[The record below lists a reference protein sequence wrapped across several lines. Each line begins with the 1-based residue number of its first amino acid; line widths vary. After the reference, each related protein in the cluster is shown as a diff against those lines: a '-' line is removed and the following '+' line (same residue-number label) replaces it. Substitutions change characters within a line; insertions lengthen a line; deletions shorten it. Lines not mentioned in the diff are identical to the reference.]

1 LTGEKGTGTRP
12 AAQGLMR
19 GTAVSPGIGRG
30 TAYVLACG
38 VGTPA
43 LRREIAADEVPGE
56 LARLDAALA
65 EAEQDLLALKK
76 VVDDSI
82 GPSEG
87 DIFAAQALVVR
98 DPILRTQV
106 SALVRDQ
113 RINVE
118 SAVAD
123 IVLKFTRTFDDIPD
137 PYLRER
143 AADIRDV
150 GRRVLSA
157 LVGEQDQLEVP
168 EGAVVVADE
177 LLPSVTARLDLGGV
191 RALVSEHGG
200 RFAHA
205 SILARSQGTPAVIGI
220 AGAAR
225 AIKTGDRVIVD
236 GIAGVVFVNPPRA
249 VEREYE
255 RLEIDIR
262 TDKDKLRDLIDLP
275 AVTAD
280 GTAIGLFANVSKLAD
295 TEPAM
300 LYKADGIG
308 LYRTEFG
315 YAIRSALPTE
325 EEQFEFLERAAQ
337 RLHPRHITF
346 RLLDIG
352 GDKQLSYFPL
362 PASRN
367 PSLAERGIR
376 LLLKHPDVL
385 KRQLRAFL
393 RVSANHPISI
403 LLPVV
408 GGLEEIRRTRQVISE
423 VQRELA
429 AEGQPF
435 DPNIPLG
442 AMIEIPAAALI
453 ARQLAAEVDFLSLG
467 TNDLVQYVLAADR
480 EDETI
485 APYYQPLHPA
495 VLRLIGSVADVARET
510 GRPLTICG
518 DIAGDPLYTELL
530 LGLGLRA
537 LSVASGEL
545 LVVKNRIRKTTLAE
559 ARAFAEQALALGSA
573 SEVEA
578 FVAERQAAFLA
589 GSA

>member
-1 LTGEKGTGTRP
+1 LTPEEGNGKP
-12 AAQGLMR
+12 APTEGLLR

-30 TAYVLACG
+30 TAYVLAGG
-38 VGTPA
+38 VGAPT
-43 LRREIAADEVPGE
+43 LRRELADDEVDGE
-56 LARLDAALA
+56 LARLDEALGQA
-65 EAEQDLLALKK
+65 ERELLALKK
-76 VVDDSI
+76 SVDESI

-113 RINVE
+113 RIDLE
-118 SAVAD
+118 SAVAE
-123 IVLKFTRTFDDIPD
+123 IVQKFTRTFDDIPD

-157 LVGEQDQLEVP
+157 LVDEHEQLEVP

-177 LLPSVTARLDLGGV
+177 LLPSVTARLDLAGV

-200 RFAHA
+200 RFSHT
-205 SILARSQGTPAVIGI
+205 SILARSQGTPAVVGV
-220 AGAAR
+220 AGAALR
-225 AIKTGDRVIVD
+225 IKTGDRLIVD
-236 GIAGVVFVNPPRA
+236 GIAGIVFVNPPRA

-255 RLEIDIR
+255 RLETDIR
-262 TDKDKLRDLIDLP
+262 ADRDKLRDLLDLP
-275 AVTAD
+275 AVTMD
-280 GTAIGLFANVSKLAD
+280 GTPIGLLANASKLAD
-295 TEPAM
+295 TEAAM
-300 LYKADGIG
+300 LYKAEGIG

-325 EEQFEFLERAAQ
+325 EEQFEFLEKAAA
-337 RLHPRHITF
+337 RLHPRRITF
-346 RLLDIG
+346 RLLDVG
-352 GDKQLSYFPL
+352 GDKQLSSLPL

-376 LLLKHPDVL
+376 LLFKHPDVL

-393 RVSANHPISI
+393 RVSATHPISI

-408 GGLEEIRRTRQVISE
+408 GGLEDVRRTREIIGE

-429 AEGQPF
+429 GIGQAF
-435 DPNIPLG
+435 DPKIPIG

-453 ARQLAAEVDFLSLG
+453 ARQLAEEVDFFSLG
-467 TNDLVQYVLAADR
+467 TNDLVQYLLAADR
-480 EDETI
+480 EDETV
-485 APYYQPLHPA
+485 AAYYQPLHPA
-495 VLRLIGSVADVARET
+495 VLQLIGSVADVARET

-530 LGLGLRA
+530 LGLGLRG
-537 LSVASGEL
+537 LSVAPGEL
-545 LVVKNRIRKTTLAE
+545 LAVKNRIRKTTLTE
-559 ARAFAEQALALGSA
+559 ARAFAERALELGSA
-573 SEVEA
+573 TEVESL
-578 FVAERQAAFLA
+578 VAERQRAFLL
-589 GSA
+589 GSG

>member
-1 LTGEKGTGTRP
+1 MTPEEGNGKP
-12 AAQGLMR
+12 APTEGLLR

-30 TAYVLACG
+30 TAYVLAGG
-38 VGTPA
+38 VGAPT
-43 LRREIAADEVPGE
+43 LRRELADDEVDGE
-56 LARLDAALA
+56 LARLDEALGQA
-65 EAEQDLLALKK
+65 ERELLALKK
-76 VVDDSI
+76 SVDESI

-113 RINVE
+113 RIDLE
-118 SAVAD
+118 SAVAE
-123 IVLKFTRTFDDIPD
+123 IVQKFTRTFDDIPD

-157 LVGEQDQLEVP
+157 LVDEHEQLEVP

-177 LLPSVTARLDLGGV
+177 LLPSVTARLDLAGV

-200 RFAHA
+200 RFSHT
-205 SILARSQGTPAVIGI
+205 SILARSQGTPAVVGV
-220 AGAAR
+220 AGAALR
-225 AIKTGDRVIVD
+225 IKTGDRLIVD
-236 GIAGVVFVNPPRA
+236 GIAGIVFVNPPRA

-255 RLEIDIR
+255 RLETDIR
-262 TDKDKLRDLIDLP
+262 ADRDKLRDLLDLP
-275 AVTAD
+275 AVTMD
-280 GTAIGLFANVSKLAD
+280 GTPIGLLANASKLAD
-295 TEPAM
+295 TEAAM
-300 LYKADGIG
+300 LYKAEGIG

-325 EEQFEFLERAAQ
+325 EEQFEFLEKAAA
-337 RLHPRHITF
+337 RLHPRRITF
-346 RLLDIG
+346 RLLDVG
-352 GDKQLSYFPL
+352 GDKQLSSLPL

-376 LLLKHPDVL
+376 LLFKHPDVL

-393 RVSANHPISI
+393 RVSATHPISI

-408 GGLEEIRRTRQVISE
+408 GGLEDVRRTREIIGE

-429 AEGQPF
+429 GIGQAF
-435 DPNIPLG
+435 DPKIPIG

-453 ARQLAAEVDFLSLG
+453 ARQLAEEVDFFSLG
-467 TNDLVQYVLAADR
+467 TNDLVQYLLAADR
-480 EDETI
+480 EDETV
-485 APYYQPLHPA
+485 AAYYQPLHPA
-495 VLRLIGSVADVARET
+495 VLQLIGSVADVARET

-530 LGLGLRA
+530 LGLGLRG
-537 LSVASGEL
+537 LSVAPGEL
-545 LVVKNRIRKTTLAE
+545 LAVKNRIRKTTLTE
-559 ARAFAEQALALGSA
+559 ARAFAERALELGSA
-573 SEVEA
+573 TEVESL
-578 FVAERQAAFLA
+578 VAERQRAFLL
-589 GSA
+589 GSG

>member
-1 LTGEKGTGTRP
+1 VTRDEGNGKPP
-12 AAQGLMR
+12 ATEGLMR

-43 LRREIAADEVPGE
+43 LRREIAADEVAGE
-56 LARLDAALA
+56 LARFEAALA
-65 EAEQDLLALKK
+65 EAEQELLALKK

-98 DPILRTQV
+98 DPVLRTQV
-106 SALVRDQ
+106 SALVREQ

-118 SAVAD
+118 SAVAEV
-123 IVLKFTRTFDDIPD
+123 VLRFTRTFDDIPD

-157 LVGEQDQLEVP
+157 LVDEQEQLEVP
-168 EGAVVVADE
+168 EGSVVVADE
-177 LLPSVTARLDLGGV
+177 LLPSVTARLDLRGV

-205 SILARSQGTPAVIGI
+205 SILARSQGTPAVVGI
-220 AGAAR
+220 AGLAR
-225 AIKTGDRVIVD
+225 AIKTGDHLIVD
-236 GIAGVVFVNPPRA
+236 GISGVVFVNPPRV

-255 RLEIDIR
+255 RLETDIR
-262 TDKDKLRDLIDLP
+262 AGQDKLHDLIDLP

-280 GTAIGLFANVSKLAD
+280 GTAIGLWANASKLAD
-295 TEPAM
+295 TEAVV

-315 YAIRSALPTE
+315 YSIRSTLPGE

-337 RLHPRHITF
+337 RLHPRRITF
-346 RLLDIG
+346 RLLDVG
-352 GDKQLSYFPL
+352 GDKQLSYLPL

-367 PSLAERGIR
+367 PSLAQRGIR
-376 LLLKHPDVL
+376 LLLEHPDIL

-408 GGLEEIRRTRQVISE
+408 GGLEEIRRTRRVLAE

-429 AEGQPF
+429 AAGQAF
-435 DPNIPLG
+435 DPNVPIG

-453 ARQLAAEVDFLSLG
+453 ARQLAAEVDFFSLG

-495 VLRLIGSVADVARET
+495 VLHLVGSVADVARET

-537 LSVASGEL
+537 LSVAAGEL

-559 ARAFAEQALALGSA
+559 AQAFATQALALGSA

-578 FVAERQAAFLA
+578 LVAARQRAWR
-589 GSA
+589 S

>member
-1 LTGEKGTGTRP
+1 
-12 AAQGLMR
+12 MR

-30 TAYVLACG
+30 TAYVLASG
-38 VGTPA
+38 GGAPA
-43 LRREIAADEVPGE
+43 VRREIAPDEVAGE
-56 LARLDAALA
+56 LARFEAALA

-76 VVDDSI
+76 AVDDSI

-98 DPILRTQV
+98 DPVLRTQV
-106 SALVRDQ
+106 SALVRDH

-118 SAVAD
+118 SAVAE
-123 IVLKFTRTFDDIPD
+123 IVQRFTRTFDDIPD

-150 GRRVLSA
+150 GRRVLAA
-157 LVGEQDQLEVP
+157 LVDEQEQLEVP
-168 EGAVVVADE
+168 EGSVVVADE
-177 LLPSVTARLDLGGV
+177 LLPSVTARLDLRGV

-205 SILARSQGTPAVIGI
+205 SILARSQGTPAVVGI
-220 AGAAR
+220 AGVAR
-225 AIKTGDRVIVD
+225 AIKTGDRLIVD
-236 GIAGVVFVNPPRA
+236 GISGVVFVNPPRA

-255 RLEIDIR
+255 RLETDIR
-262 TDKDKLRDLIDLP
+262 TDQDKLRGLVDLP

-280 GTAIGLFANVSKLAD
+280 GTTIGLWANASKLAD
-295 TEPAM
+295 TEAVV

-315 YAIRSALPTE
+315 YAIRNVLPSE

-337 RLHPRHITF
+337 RLHPRRITF
-346 RLLDIG
+346 RLLDVG
-352 GDKQLSYFPL
+352 GDKQLSYLPL

-367 PSLAERGIR
+367 PSLAQRGIR
-376 LLLKHPDVL
+376 LLLEHPEVL

-403 LLPVV
+403 LIPVV
-408 GGLEEIRRTRQVISE
+408 GGIEEIRRTRQIIGE
-423 VQRELA
+423 VEGELTA
-429 AEGQPF
+429 AGQAF
-435 DPNIPLG
+435 DPKIPLG

-453 ARQLAAEVDFLSLG
+453 ARQLAAEVDFFSLG

-495 VLRLIGSVADVARET
+495 VLRLVGSVADVARET

-537 LSVASGEL
+537 LSVAAGEL
-545 LVVKNRIRKTTLAE
+545 LVVKNRIRKTNLGE
-559 ARAFAEQALALGSA
+559 ARAFAEQALTLGSA

-578 FVAERQAAFLA
+578 LVTERQRAFLA
-589 GSA
+589 ASD

>member
-1 LTGEKGTGTRP
+1 
-12 AAQGLMR
+12 MR

-30 TAYVLACG
+30 TAYVLACS
-38 VGTPA
+38 VGAPA
-43 LRREIAADEVPGE
+43 LRREIAADQVGGE
-56 LARLDAALA
+56 LARFDAALGQ
-65 EAEQDLLALKK
+65 AEQDLLALKK
-76 VVDDSI
+76 AVDDRI

-98 DPILRTQV
+98 DPTLRNQV
-106 SALVRDQ
+106 SALVDSQ

-118 SAVAD
+118 SAVAE
-123 IVLKFTRTFDDIPD
+123 VVQRFTRAFDEIPD

-157 LVGEQDQLEVP
+157 LVDEQQQFEVP
-168 EGAVVVADE
+168 EGAVVVAEE

-200 RFAHA
+200 RFSHA
-205 SILARSQGTPAVIGI
+205 SILARSQGTPSVVGV

-225 AIKTGDRVIVD
+225 AIKTGDRLIVD
-236 GIAGVVFVNPPRA
+236 GISGVVFVNPPRS

-255 RLEIDIR
+255 RLETDIR
-262 TDKDKLRDLIDLP
+262 TDKDKLRELVDLP
-275 AVTAD
+275 AVTLD
-280 GTAIGLFANVSKLAD
+280 GTAIGLLANASKLAD
-295 TEPAM
+295 TEAAM
-300 LYKADGIG
+300 LYQADGIG

-315 YAIRSALPTE
+315 YSIRSALPTE

-337 RLHPRHITF
+337 RLHPRRITF

-352 GDKQLSYFPL
+352 GDKQLPYLPL

-376 LLLKHPDVL
+376 LLLKHPEVL

-408 GGLEEIRRTRQVISE
+408 GGPEEIRRTRQLIGE

-429 AEGQPF
+429 AAGQVF
-435 DPNIPLG
+435 DPKIPIG

-453 ARQLAAEVDFLSLG
+453 ARQLAGEVDFFSLG

-480 EDETI
+480 EDETV

-510 GRPLTICG
+510 GRPLSICG
-518 DIAGDPLYTELL
+518 DIAGDPLFTELL

-537 LSVASGEL
+537 LSVAPGEIL
-545 LVVKNRIRKTTLAE
+545 EVKNRIRKTELGE
-559 ARAFAEQALALGSA
+559 ARAFAERALAVGSA
-573 SEVEA
+573 SEVETL
-578 FVAERQAAFLA
+578 VAERQRAFLA
-589 GSA
+589 GSD

>member
-1 LTGEKGTGTRP
+1 
-12 AAQGLMR
+12 MR

-30 TAYVLACG
+30 TAYVLGSG
-38 VGTPA
+38 VGAAA
-43 LRREIAADEVPGE
+43 LRREIAADEVSGE
-56 LARLDAALA
+56 LARFEAALSQA
-65 EAEQDLLALKK
+65 ELDLLALKK

-98 DPILRTQV
+98 DPLLRNQV

-113 RINVE
+113 RVNVE
-118 SAVAD
+118 SAVAE
-123 IVLKFTRTFDDIPD
+123 VVQRFTRTFDDIPD

-157 LVGEQDQLEVP
+157 LIDEKEQLEVP
-168 EGAVVVADE
+168 VGSVVVADE
-177 LLPSVTARLDLGGV
+177 LLPSVTARLDLRGV

-220 AGAAR
+220 PGAAR
-225 AIKTGDRVIVD
+225 AIKTGDTLIVD
-236 GIAGVVFVNPPRA
+236 GISGIVFVNPPRA

-255 RLEIDIR
+255 RLETEIR
-262 TDKDKLRDLIDLP
+262 AGQDKLRELVDLP
-275 AVTAD
+275 AVTVD
-280 GTAIGLFANVSKLAD
+280 GTAIGLWANASKLAD
-295 TEPAM
+295 TEAAM
-300 LYKADGIG
+300 LFKADGIG

-315 YAIRSALPTE
+315 YAIRNALPTE

-337 RLHPRHITF
+337 RLHPRRITF

-352 GDKQLSYFPL
+352 GDKQLPYLPL

-367 PSLAERGIR
+367 PSLAQRGIR
-376 LLLKHPDVL
+376 LLLDHPDVL

-408 GGLEEIRRTRQVISE
+408 GGLEEIRRTRQIIRE
-423 VQRELA
+423 VQSELTA
-429 AEGQPF
+429 TGQAF
-435 DPNIPLG
+435 DPKIPLG

-453 ARQLAAEVDFLSLG
+453 ARQLAAEVDFFSLG
-467 TNDLVQYVLAADR
+467 TNDLVQYLLAADR

-485 APYYQPLHPA
+485 ASYYQPLHPA
-495 VLRLIGSVADVARET
+495 VLRLVGSVADVARET

-545 LVVKNRIRKTTLAE
+545 LVVKNRIRRTSLGD
-559 ARAFAEQALALGSA
+559 ARAFAERALALGSA

-578 FVAERQAAFLA
+578 LVAARERAFVTA
-589 GSA
+589 SA

>member
-1 LTGEKGTGTRP
+1 LTRDEGNGKP
-12 AAQGLMR
+12 AAAEGLMR
-19 GTAVSPGIGRG
+19 GTPVSPGIGRG

-38 VGTPA
+38 VGAPA
-43 LRREIAADEVPGE
+43 LRREIAADEVGSE
-56 LARLDAALA
+56 LARFDVALDQA
-65 EAEQDLLALKK
+65 ERDLLALKK
-76 VVDDSI
+76 AVDDSI

-98 DPILRTQV
+98 DPILRNQV
-106 SALVRDQ
+106 STLVREQ
-113 RINVE
+113 NINLE
-118 SAVAD
+118 SAVAE
-123 IVLKFTRTFDDIPD
+123 IVQKFTRTFDDIPD

-150 GRRVLSA
+150 GRRVLAA
-157 LVGEQDQLEVP
+157 LVDEQQQLEVP

-200 RFAHA
+200 RFSHA
-205 SILARSQGTPAVIGI
+205 SILARSQGTPAVVGI
-220 AGAAR
+220 SGAPLR
-225 AIKTGDRVIVD
+225 IKTGDRLIVD

-255 RLEIDIR
+255 RLEADFR
-262 TDKDKLRDLIDLP
+262 TDKDKLRELVDLP

-280 GTAIGLFANVSKLAD
+280 GTAIGLFANASKLAD
-295 TEPAM
+295 TEAAM

-325 EEQFEFLERAAQ
+325 EEQFEFLEKAAT
-337 RLHPRHITF
+337 RLHPRRIVF
-346 RLLDIG
+346 RLLDVG
-352 GDKQLSYFPL
+352 GDKQLSSLPL

-376 LLLKHPDVL
+376 LLLKHPEIL

-393 RVSANHPISI
+393 RVSATHPISI

-408 GGLEEIRRTRQVISE
+408 GGPEEIRQTRQIIGE

-429 AEGQPF
+429 AAGQAF
-435 DPNIPLG
+435 DPKIPIG

-453 ARQLAAEVDFLSLG
+453 ARQLAEEVDFFSLG

-480 EDETI
+480 EDETV

-495 VLRLIGSVADVARET
+495 VLRLVGSVADVARET

-518 DIAGDPLYTELL
+518 DIAGEPLYTELL
-530 LGLGLRA
+530 LGLGLRG
-537 LSVASGEL
+537 LSVAPGEIL
-545 LVVKNRIRKTTLAE
+545 TVKNRIRKTSLAE
-559 ARAFAEQALALGSA
+559 ARVFAERALALGSTT
-573 SEVEA
+573 EVERL
-578 FVAERQAAFLA
+578 VAERQRAFLA
-589 GSA
+589 SSG

>member
-1 LTGEKGTGTRP
+1 
-12 AAQGLMR
+12 M
-19 GTAVSPGIGRG
+19 
-30 TAYVLACG
+30 
-38 VGTPA
+38 
-43 LRREIAADEVPGE
+43 
-56 LARLDAALA
+56 
-65 EAEQDLLALKK
+65 
-76 VVDDSI
+76 
-82 GPSEG
+82 
-87 DIFAAQALVVR
+87 
-98 DPILRTQV
+98 
-106 SALVRDQ
+106 
-113 RINVE
+113 
-118 SAVAD
+118 
-123 IVLKFTRTFDDIPD
+123 
-137 PYLRER
+137 
-143 AADIRDV
+143 
-150 GRRVLSA
+150 
-157 LVGEQDQLEVP
+157 
-168 EGAVVVADE
+168 VVADE

-205 SILARSQGTPAVIGI
+205 SILARSQGTPAVVGI

-295 TEPAM
+295 TEAAM

-337 RLHPRHITF
+337 RLHPRRITF

-408 GGLEEIRRTRQVISE
+408 GGLEEIRRTRQIIGE

-429 AEGQPF
+429 AEGQAF
-435 DPNIPLG
+435 DPKIPIG

-453 ARQLAAEVDFLSLG
+453 ARQLAAGGRLL
-467 TNDLVQYVLAADR
+467 
-480 EDETI
+480 
-485 APYYQPLHPA
+485 QPGNERSGP
-495 VLRLIGSVADVARET
+495 VRARPPT
-510 GRPLTICG
+510 ARMRPSPRTTSRSIRRCCASSARSRTWPGRPGGRSPSAATSP
-518 DIAGDPLYTELL
+518 A
-530 LGLGLRA
+530 
-537 LSVASGEL
+537 
-545 LVVKNRIRKTTLAE
+545 IRSTPSCCW
-559 ARAFAEQALALGSA
+559 GSA
-573 SEVEA
+573 CARSA
-578 FVAERQAAFLA
+578 SPPER
-589 GSA
+589 SWP

>member
-1 LTGEKGTGTRP
+1 MK
-12 AAQGLMR
+12 

-38 VGTPA
+38 VGAPA
-43 LRREIAADEVPGE
+43 LRREIAADEVAGE
-56 LARLDAALA
+56 LARFDAALGQ
-65 EAEQDLLALKK
+65 AEQDLLALKK
-76 VVDDSI
+76 AVDDSI

-98 DPILRTQV
+98 DPTFRNQV
-106 SALVRDQ
+106 SALVRDH
-113 RINVE
+113 RTNIE
-118 SAVAD
+118 SAVAE
-123 IVLKFTRTFDDIPD
+123 IVQRFTRAFDDIPD
-137 PYLRER
+137 AYLRER

-157 LVGEQDQLEVP
+157 LVDEHEQLEVP
-168 EGAVVVADE
+168 EGSVVVADE
-177 LLPSVTARLDLGGV
+177 LLPSVTARLDLGSV

-200 RFAHA
+200 RFSHA
-205 SILARSQGTPAVIGI
+205 SILARSQGTPSVVGI
-220 AGAAR
+220 AGAALR
-225 AIKTGDRVIVD
+225 IKTGDRVIVD
-236 GIAGVVFVNPPRA
+236 GISGVVFVNPPRA

-255 RLEIDIR
+255 RLETDIR
-262 TDKDKLRDLIDLP
+262 TGKDKLHELVDLP
-275 AVTAD
+275 AVTTD
-280 GTAIGLFANVSKLAD
+280 GTAVGLFANASKLAD
-295 TEPAM
+295 TEAAM

-325 EEQFEFLERAAQ
+325 EEQFEFLEKAAT
-337 RLHPRHITF
+337 RLHPRRITF

-352 GDKQLSYFPL
+352 GDKQLSSLPL

-376 LLLKHPDVL
+376 LLLKHPDIL

-393 RVSANHPISI
+393 RVSATHPISI

-408 GGLEEIRRTRQVISE
+408 GGLEEIRRTRQIIAE
-423 VQRELA
+423 VERELA
-429 AEGQPF
+429 AAGQAF
-435 DPNIPLG
+435 DPKIPVG

-453 ARQLAAEVDFLSLG
+453 ARQLAAEVDFFSLG

-480 EDETI
+480 EDETV

-495 VLRLIGSVADVARET
+495 VLRLVGSVADVARET

-537 LSVASGEL
+537 LSVAPGEIL
-545 LVVKNRIRKTTLAE
+545 AVKNRIRKTTLAE
-559 ARAFAEQALALGSA
+559 ARAFAERALALGSA
-573 SEVEA
+573 TEVEA
-578 FVAERQAAFLA
+578 LVTERERAFLA
-589 GSA
+589 STG